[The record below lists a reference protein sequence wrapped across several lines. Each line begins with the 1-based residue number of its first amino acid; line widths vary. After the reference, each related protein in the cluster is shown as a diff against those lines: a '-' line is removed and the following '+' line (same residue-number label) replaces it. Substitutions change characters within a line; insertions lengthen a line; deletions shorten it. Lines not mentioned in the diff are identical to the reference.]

1 MAVNLIS
8 FSERDIYAL
17 IERFDKT
24 TDGRIAYHEFLN
36 ELTSSLLFFILTTSS
51 ILKFNQA

>member
-36 ELTSSLLFFILTTSS
+36 ELTSS
-51 ILKFNQA
+51 